1 MFHYVQVGLLYD
13 EESLQSILDMTFDWT
28 KEEREMLRRKVPVT
42 GFKTPF
48 RDGYVRDLA
57 EEVLK
62 LAKVSTLLS
71 LCFLRT
77 FSLKKGQV
85 HRASVCSNAYVVLM
99 QNGLERRGYK
109 EVGFLREVEETVGTG
124 VTPAE
129 RLLNLYETKW
139 QRNVDH
145 VFEHLLY

>member
-1 MFHYVQVGLLYD
+1 LSYVV
-13 EESLQSILDMTFDWT
+13 IFDQ
-28 KEEREMLRRKVPVT
+28 VPVT

-124 VTPAE
+124 NAPTLFSIFTSSFIW
-129 RLLNLYETKW
+129 RR
-139 QRNVDH
+139 Q
-145 VFEHLLY
+145 